1 MVIILDLGGV
11 LMRHNMPE
19 CLARFERLLGK
30 EQMAQVLGLQSNAE
44 GTLDSLVDKYEK
56 GDISTDTFVDT
67 ILAHSYEGATREEV
81 VAAWNSMHGGIP
93 EERLQLIQRWAD
105 AGHHLYML
113 SNNNDLHW
121 HHVFS
126 HYDLSMFRHCYAS
139 HLLHLAKPDP
149 RIYQA
154 VDQAIREQEGLQE
167 TPQPVASF
175 KEVRLE
181 VYPDTIGSR
190 TIVNQQG
197 MHGLIGTESLIP
209 QPLGALGDNHPF
221 YFVDDLEANRLP
233 AEQLGWRTFASL
245 DELAPIVG

>member
-1 MVIILDLGGV
+1 MSDITYYLLPITYNMVIILDLGGV

-167 TPQPVASF
+167 TPQLH
-175 KEVRLE
+175 E
-181 VYPDTIGSR
+181 
-190 TIVNQQG
+190 
-197 MHGLIGTESLIP
+197 
-209 QPLGALGDNHPF
+209 ALVDNHSF

-245 DELAPIVG
+245 DELAPFVE

>member
-93 EERLQLIQRWAD
+93 EERLQLIQQWAD

-139 HLLHLAKPDP
+139 HQLHLAKPDP

-154 VDQAIREQEGLQE
+154 VDQAIRAQEGLQE
-167 TPQPVASF
+167 TPQPH
-175 KEVRLE
+175 E
-181 VYPDTIGSR
+181 
-190 TIVNQQG
+190 
-197 MHGLIGTESLIP
+197 
-209 QPLGALGDNHPF
+209 ALGDNQPF

-233 AEQLGWRTFASL
+233 AEQLGWHTFASL
-245 DELAPIVG
+245 DELAPFVE

>member
-56 GDISTDTFVDT
+56 GDISTDEFVGT
-67 ILAHSYEGATREEV
+67 ILAHSREDATREEV

-93 EERLQLIQRWAD
+93 EDRLQLIRQWAD

-121 HHVFS
+121 HHVFV

-149 RIYQA
+149 RIYQT
-154 VDQAIREQEGLQE
+154 VDQAIRKQEG
-167 TPQPVASF
+167 
-175 KEVRLE
+175 
-181 VYPDTIGSR
+181 
-190 TIVNQQG
+190 NQ
-197 MHGLIGTESLIP
+197 
-209 QPLGALGDNHPF
+209 PF

-233 AEQLGWRTFASL
+233 AEQLGWQTFASL
-245 DELAPIVG
+245 DELAPIVK

>member
-93 EERLQLIQRWAD
+93 EERLQLIQQWAD

-126 HYDLSMFRHCYAS
+126 CYNLSMFRHCYAS

-167 TPQPVASF
+167 TPQS
-175 KEVRLE
+175 
-181 VYPDTIGSR
+181 
-190 TIVNQQG
+190 
-197 MHGLIGTESLIP
+197 
-209 QPLGALGDNHPF
+209 LGALVDNHPF

-233 AEQLGWRTFASL
+233 AEQLGWRTYASL

>member
-93 EERLQLIQRWAD
+93 EERLQRIQRWAD

-154 VDQAIREQEGLQE
+154 VDQAIREQEELQE
-167 TPQPVASF
+167 APQLH
-175 KEVRLE
+175 EVL
-181 VYPDTIGSR
+181 
-190 TIVNQQG
+190 
-197 MHGLIGTESLIP
+197 
-209 QPLGALGDNHPF
+209 ADNHPF

-245 DELAPIVG
+245 DELACALMVGKKMTK

>member
-1 MVIILDLGGV
+1 
-11 LMRHNMPE
+11 
-19 CLARFERLLGK
+19 
-30 EQMAQVLGLQSNAE
+30 
-44 GTLDSLVDKYEK
+44 
-56 GDISTDTFVDT
+56 
-67 ILAHSYEGATREEV
+67 
-81 VAAWNSMHGGIP
+81 MHGGIP
-93 EERLQLIQRWAD
+93 EERLQRIQCWAD

-154 VDQAIREQEGLQE
+154 VDQAIREQEG
-167 TPQPVASF
+167 
-175 KEVRLE
+175 
-181 VYPDTIGSR
+181 
-190 TIVNQQG
+190 NQ
-197 MHGLIGTESLIP
+197 
-209 QPLGALGDNHPF
+209 PF

-245 DELAPIVG
+245 DELACALMVGKKMTK

>member
-93 EERLQLIQRWAD
+93 EERLQRIQQWAD
-105 AGHHLYML
+105 TGHHLYML

-154 VDQAIREQEGLQE
+154 VDQAIREQEELQE
-167 TPQPVASF
+167 TPQLH
-175 KEVRLE
+175 E
-181 VYPDTIGSR
+181 
-190 TIVNQQG
+190 
-197 MHGLIGTESLIP
+197 
-209 QPLGALGDNHPF
+209 ALGDNQPF

-245 DELAPIVG
+245 DELAPFVE

>member
-93 EERLQLIQRWAD
+93 EERLQRIQQWAD

-167 TPQPVASF
+167 TPQLH
-175 KEVRLE
+175 E
-181 VYPDTIGSR
+181 
-190 TIVNQQG
+190 
-197 MHGLIGTESLIP
+197 
-209 QPLGALGDNHPF
+209 ALGDNRPF

>member
-93 EERLQLIQRWAD
+93 VERLQRIQQWAD

-167 TPQPVASF
+167 TPQLH
-175 KEVRLE
+175 E
-181 VYPDTIGSR
+181 
-190 TIVNQQG
+190 
-197 MHGLIGTESLIP
+197 
-209 QPLGALGDNHPF
+209 ALVDNHSF

-233 AEQLGWRTFASL
+233 AKQLGWRTFASL
-245 DELAPIVG
+245 DELAPFVE

>member
-19 CLARFERLLGK
+19 CLARFERLFPTNRDKSGK

-56 GDISTDTFVDT
+56 GGISTDEFVGT
-67 ILAHSYEGATREEV
+67 ILAHSREDATREEV

-93 EERLQLIQRWAD
+93 EDRLQLIRQWAD

-149 RIYQA
+149 RIYQT
-154 VDQAIREQEGLQE
+154 VDQAIRKQEG
-167 TPQPVASF
+167 
-175 KEVRLE
+175 
-181 VYPDTIGSR
+181 
-190 TIVNQQG
+190 NQ
-197 MHGLIGTESLIP
+197 
-209 QPLGALGDNHPF
+209 PF

-233 AEQLGWRTFASL
+233 AEQLGWQTFASL
-245 DELAPIVG
+245 DELAPIVQ

>member
-19 CLARFERLLGK
+19 CLARFEHLLGK

-93 EERLQLIQRWAD
+93 EERLQLIRQWAD

-126 HYDLSMFRHCYAS
+126 CYNLSMFRHCYAS

-167 TPQPVASF
+167 TPQS
-175 KEVRLE
+175 
-181 VYPDTIGSR
+181 
-190 TIVNQQG
+190 
-197 MHGLIGTESLIP
+197 
-209 QPLGALGDNHPF
+209 LGALADNHPF

-245 DELAPIVG
+245 DELACALMVQ

>member
-93 EERLQLIQRWAD
+93 EERLQRIQQWAD
-105 AGHHLYML
+105 TGHHLYML

-167 TPQPVASF
+167 TPQS
-175 KEVRLE
+175 LE
-181 VYPDTIGSR
+181 
-190 TIVNQQG
+190 
-197 MHGLIGTESLIP
+197 
-209 QPLGALGDNHPF
+209 ALVDNHPF
-221 YFVDDLEANRLP
+221 YFVDDLKANRLP

-245 DELAPIVG
+245 DELACALMVQ

>member
-19 CLARFERLLGK
+19 CLARFEHLLGK

-93 EERLQLIQRWAD
+93 EERLQLIQQWKD

-167 TPQPVASF
+167 TPQPH
-175 KEVRLE
+175 EV
-181 VYPDTIGSR
+181 
-190 TIVNQQG
+190 
-197 MHGLIGTESLIP
+197 
-209 QPLGALGDNHPF
+209 LGDNNPF

-245 DELAPIVG
+245 DELAPFVE

>member
-67 ILAHSYEGATREEV
+67 ILAHSYEGASREEV

-93 EERLQLIQRWAD
+93 EERLQRIQRWAD

-154 VDQAIREQEGLQE
+154 VDQAIREQEDLQE
-167 TPQPVASF
+167 TLLNPSGFGVIATPSTSWMTSKPTAFPPSNSAGAPSPPSMNSPHSWSKTACSINSLARTPV
-175 KEVRLE
+175 
-181 VYPDTIGSR
+181 
-190 TIVNQQG
+190 
-197 MHGLIGTESLIP
+197 H
-209 QPLGALGDNHPF
+209 
-221 YFVDDLEANRLP
+221 
-233 AEQLGWRTFASL
+233 
-245 DELAPIVG
+245 

>member
-93 EERLQLIQRWAD
+93 EERLQRIQRWAD

-167 TPQPVASF
+167 TPQLH
-175 KEVRLE
+175 E
-181 VYPDTIGSR
+181 
-190 TIVNQQG
+190 
-197 MHGLIGTESLIP
+197 
-209 QPLGALGDNHPF
+209 ALVDNHSF

-245 DELAPIVG
+245 DELAPEIKNRRNQEEIRR

>member
-93 EERLQLIQRWAD
+93 EERLQRIQRWAD

-126 HYDLSMFRHCYAS
+126 CYNLSMFRHCYAS

-154 VDQAIREQEGLQE
+154 VDQAIRAQEGLQE
-167 TPQPVASF
+167 TPQLH
-175 KEVRLE
+175 E
-181 VYPDTIGSR
+181 
-190 TIVNQQG
+190 
-197 MHGLIGTESLIP
+197 
-209 QPLGALGDNHPF
+209 ALVDNHSF

-245 DELAPIVG
+245 DELAPFVE

>member
-1 MVIILDLGGV
+1 MVLILDLGGV

-19 CLARFERLLGK
+19 CLARFERLLTTNRDKSGK

-44 GTLDSLVDKYEK
+44 GTLDSLVDRYEK
-56 GDISTDTFVDT
+56 GDISPDEFVGT
-67 ILAHSYEGATREEV
+67 ILAHSREDATREEV

-93 EERLQLIQRWAD
+93 EERLQLIRQWAD

-149 RIYQA
+149 RIYQT
-154 VDQAIREQEGLQE
+154 VDQAIRKQEG
-167 TPQPVASF
+167 
-175 KEVRLE
+175 
-181 VYPDTIGSR
+181 
-190 TIVNQQG
+190 NQ
-197 MHGLIGTESLIP
+197 
-209 QPLGALGDNHPF
+209 PF

-245 DELAPIVG
+245 DELAPFVE

>member
-93 EERLQLIQRWAD
+93 EERLQLIRQWAD

-126 HYDLSMFRHCYAS
+126 NYDLSMFRHCYAS

-167 TPQPVASF
+167 TPQLH
-175 KEVRLE
+175 E
-181 VYPDTIGSR
+181 
-190 TIVNQQG
+190 
-197 MHGLIGTESLIP
+197 
-209 QPLGALGDNHPF
+209 ALVDNHSF

-245 DELAPIVG
+245 DEFACALMVGKKMTK

>member
-93 EERLQLIQRWAD
+93 EERLQRIQRWAD

-126 HYDLSMFRHCYAS
+126 CYDLSMFRHCYAS

-167 TPQPVASF
+167 TPQS
-175 KEVRLE
+175 LE
-181 VYPDTIGSR
+181 T
-190 TIVNQQG
+190 
-197 MHGLIGTESLIP
+197 
-209 QPLGALGDNHPF
+209 LGDNHPF
-221 YFVDDLEANRLP
+221 YFVDDLEANRIP
-233 AEQLGWRTFASL
+233 AKQLGWRTFASL
-245 DELAPIVG
+245 DELAPIMG

>member
-30 EQMAQVLGLQSNAE
+30 KQMAQVLGLQSNAE

-93 EERLQLIQRWAD
+93 EERLQRIQQWAD

-154 VDQAIREQEGLQE
+154 VDQAIRAQEG
-167 TPQPVASF
+167 
-175 KEVRLE
+175 
-181 VYPDTIGSR
+181 
-190 TIVNQQG
+190 NQ
-197 MHGLIGTESLIP
+197 
-209 QPLGALGDNHPF
+209 PF

-245 DELAPIVG
+245 DELACALMVGKKMTK

>member
-93 EERLQLIQRWAD
+93 EERLQRIQQWAD

-154 VDQAIREQEGLQE
+154 VDQAIREQEELQE
-167 TPQPVASF
+167 TPQLHEA
-175 KEVRLE
+175 LA
-181 VYPDTIGSR
+181 D
-190 TIVNQQG
+190 NQ
-197 MHGLIGTESLIP
+197 
-209 QPLGALGDNHPF
+209 PF

-233 AEQLGWRTFASL
+233 AEQLGWHTFASL
-245 DELAPIVG
+245 DELAPFVE

>member
-81 VAAWNSMHGGIP
+81 VVAWNSMHGGIP
-93 EERLQLIQRWAD
+93 EERLQRIQRWAD
-105 AGHHLYML
+105 TGHHLYML

-167 TPQPVASF
+167 TPQLH
-175 KEVRLE
+175 E
-181 VYPDTIGSR
+181 
-190 TIVNQQG
+190 
-197 MHGLIGTESLIP
+197 
-209 QPLGALGDNHPF
+209 ALVDNHSF

-245 DELAPIVG
+245 DELACALMVGKKMTK

>member
-19 CLARFERLLGK
+19 CLARFERLLSK

-81 VAAWNSMHGGIP
+81 VEAWNSMHGGIP
-93 EERLQLIQRWAD
+93 EERLQRIQRWAD

-167 TPQPVASF
+167 TPQS
-175 KEVRLE
+175 
-181 VYPDTIGSR
+181 
-190 TIVNQQG
+190 
-197 MHGLIGTESLIP
+197 
-209 QPLGALGDNHPF
+209 LGALADNHPF

-233 AEQLGWRTFASL
+233 AEQLGWHTFASL
-245 DELAPIVG
+245 DELAPFVE

>member
-1 MVIILDLGGV
+1 
-11 LMRHNMPE
+11 MRHNMPE

-67 ILAHSYEGATREEV
+67 ILAHSYKGATREEV

-93 EERLQLIQRWAD
+93 EERLQRIQRWAD
-105 AGHHLYML
+105 TGHHLYML

-154 VDQAIREQEGLQE
+154 VDQAIRAQEG
-167 TPQPVASF
+167 
-175 KEVRLE
+175 
-181 VYPDTIGSR
+181 
-190 TIVNQQG
+190 NQ
-197 MHGLIGTESLIP
+197 
-209 QPLGALGDNHPF
+209 PF

>member
-93 EERLQLIQRWAD
+93 EERLQRIQRWAD

-139 HLLHLAKPDP
+139 HLLHLAKPDL

-167 TPQPVASF
+167 TTQLHDV
-175 KEVRLE
+175 
-181 VYPDTIGSR
+181 
-190 TIVNQQG
+190 
-197 MHGLIGTESLIP
+197 
-209 QPLGALGDNHPF
+209 LGDNHPF

-245 DELAPIVG
+245 DELACALMVQ

>member
-126 HYDLSMFRHCYAS
+126 NYDLSMFRHCYAS

-167 TPQPVASF
+167 TPQLH
-175 KEVRLE
+175 E
-181 VYPDTIGSR
+181 
-190 TIVNQQG
+190 
-197 MHGLIGTESLIP
+197 
-209 QPLGALGDNHPF
+209 ALVDNHSF

-233 AEQLGWRTFASL
+233 AKQLGWRTFASL

>member
-56 GDISTDTFVDT
+56 GDISTDEFVGT
-67 ILAHSYEGATREEV
+67 ILAHSREDATREEV

-93 EERLQLIQRWAD
+93 EDRLQLIRRWAD

-126 HYDLSMFRHCYAS
+126 CYDLSMFRHCYAS

-149 RIYQA
+149 RIYQT
-154 VDQAIREQEGLQE
+154 VDQAIRKQEG
-167 TPQPVASF
+167 
-175 KEVRLE
+175 
-181 VYPDTIGSR
+181 
-190 TIVNQQG
+190 NQ
-197 MHGLIGTESLIP
+197 
-209 QPLGALGDNHPF
+209 PF

-233 AEQLGWRTFASL
+233 AEQLSWQTFASL
-245 DELAPIVG
+245 DDLAELVPMCRDSEITRHQHTKRLPD

>member
-1 MVIILDLGGV
+1 
-11 LMRHNMPE
+11 MRHNMPE

-67 ILAHSYEGATREEV
+67 ILAHSYEGATHEEV

-93 EERLQLIQRWAD
+93 EERLQRIQRWAD
-105 AGHHLYML
+105 TGHHLYML

-126 HYDLSMFRHCYAS
+126 NYDLSMFRHCYAS

-154 VDQAIREQEGLQE
+154 VDQAIRAQEG
-167 TPQPVASF
+167 
-175 KEVRLE
+175 
-181 VYPDTIGSR
+181 
-190 TIVNQQG
+190 NQ
-197 MHGLIGTESLIP
+197 
-209 QPLGALGDNHPF
+209 PF
-221 YFVDDLEANRLP
+221 YFVDDLEANRIP

-245 DELAPIVG
+245 DELACALMVSKKMTK

>member
-93 EERLQLIQRWAD
+93 EERLQLIRQWAD

-126 HYDLSMFRHCYAS
+126 CYDLSMFRHCYAS

-167 TPQPVASF
+167 TPQLH
-175 KEVRLE
+175 E
-181 VYPDTIGSR
+181 
-190 TIVNQQG
+190 
-197 MHGLIGTESLIP
+197 
-209 QPLGALGDNHPF
+209 ALVDNHSF

-245 DELAPIVG
+245 DELACALMVGKKMTK

>member
-19 CLARFERLLGK
+19 CLARFERLFPTNRDKSGK

-56 GDISTDTFVDT
+56 GDISTDEFVDT
-67 ILAHSYEGATREEV
+67 ILAHSREGATREEV

-93 EERLQLIQRWAD
+93 EDRLQLIRQWAD

-154 VDQAIREQEGLQE
+154 VDQAIRKQEG
-167 TPQPVASF
+167 
-175 KEVRLE
+175 
-181 VYPDTIGSR
+181 
-190 TIVNQQG
+190 NQ
-197 MHGLIGTESLIP
+197 
-209 QPLGALGDNHPF
+209 PF

-233 AEQLGWRTFASL
+233 AEQLGWQTFASL
-245 DELAPIVG
+245 DELAPIVQ

>member
-67 ILAHSYEGATREEV
+67 ILARSYEGATREEV
-81 VAAWNSMHGGIP
+81 VEAWNSMHGGIP
-93 EERLQLIQRWAD
+93 EERLQRIQRWAD

-167 TPQPVASF
+167 TPQS
-175 KEVRLE
+175 LE
-181 VYPDTIGSR
+181 
-190 TIVNQQG
+190 
-197 MHGLIGTESLIP
+197 
-209 QPLGALGDNHPF
+209 ALVDNHPF
-221 YFVDDLEANRLP
+221 YFVDDLKANRLP

-245 DELAPIVG
+245 DELACALMVQ

>member
-67 ILAHSYEGATREEV
+67 ILAHSYEGATRTEV

-126 HYDLSMFRHCYAS
+126 CYDLSMFRHCYAS
-139 HLLHLAKPDP
+139 HLLHLAKPEIG
-149 RIYQA
+149 RA
-154 VDQAIREQEGLQE
+154 SCRER
-167 TPQPVASF
+167 V
-175 KEVRLE
+175 
-181 VYPDTIGSR
+181 
-190 TIVNQQG
+190 
-197 MHGLIGTESLIP
+197 
-209 QPLGALGDNHPF
+209 
-221 YFVDDLEANRLP
+221 
-233 AEQLGWRTFASL
+233 
-245 DELAPIVG
+245 

>member
-1 MVIILDLGGV
+1 M
-11 LMRHNMPE
+11 
-19 CLARFERLLGK
+19 
-30 EQMAQVLGLQSNAE
+30 
-44 GTLDSLVDKYEK
+44 DSLVDKYEK

-121 HHVFS
+121 HHIFS

-149 RIYQA
+149 RIYQV
-154 VDQAIREQEGLQE
+154 VDQAIRKLEECPGAQASSSAIKEVRSPCRTIKDLQD
-167 TPQPVASF
+167 TPQP
-175 KEVRLE
+175 
-181 VYPDTIGSR
+181 
-190 TIVNQQG
+190 
-197 MHGLIGTESLIP
+197 IGT
-209 QPLGALGDNHPF
+209 LGDNLPF

-245 DELAPIVG
+245 EELAPIVR